1 MAVEQVCQYLKG
13 LLLQPDPDSIPAQFA
28 GRKVNFEDREADDF
42 LRETAWWRGHG
53 STKFTIG
60 LCGAGAPPAA
70 FDLAFERACAVAID
84 PLL

>member
-28 GRKVNFEDREADDF
+28 GRKVNFEDGEADDF
-42 LRETAWWRGHG
+42 WRETAWWRGHG